1 LVRRNAGSRG
11 AAKRVSSVLRGG
23 LSILR
28 GGFSSVL
35 RGGLSILR
43 GGFSSVLRE
52 GLSILRGGLSVFERF
67 SVMRADSHFCE

>member
-11 AAKRVSSVLRGG
+11 AAKRV
-23 LSILR
+23 
-28 GGFSSVL
+28 SSVL